1 MSGEVRVQT
10 PLTDEVLEGLQIGD
24 RVLLTGA
31 IYTARD
37 AAHKRLVELIRQG
50 QDLPWDVKGQVI
62 YYVGPTP
69 PRPGQPIGSAGPTS
83 SYRMDP
89 YTPALLAKGLKGMIG
104 KGARSAEVIE
114 AMKQHKAVYFAST
127 GGAGALLAKR
137 IKRAEVV
144 VYGDLGTEAV
154 RLLEVEDFPVILI
167 NDVRGNDLYRQGR
180 NQYRKLENG

>member
-1 MSGEVRVQT
+1 
-10 PLTDEVLEGLQIGD
+10 
-24 RVLLTGA
+24 
-31 IYTARD
+31 
-37 AAHKRLVELIRQG
+37 
-50 QDLPWDVKGQVI
+50 
-62 YYVGPTP
+62 
-69 PRPGQPIGSAGPTS
+69 
-83 SYRMDP
+83 MDP